1 MHTPGHTFPSRLPVV
16 GTACTCLTDGETEAD
31 KYNLPQVTQ
40 LISGQPGHGW
50 GGSGARVKP
59 PRRVPPGP
67 RRLRRSALWGP
78 GTIPLAFCK
87 VLPKTNHL
95 TAPAWVS
102 IFQKRVPQEGNVS
115 YPKKTSL
122 LTNKFGEKCF
132 LLGFL
137 EDSTR

>member
-1 MHTPGHTFPSRLPVV
+1 MSFRKTSEHFIIYWKMGANGPHATFHTGGRTCAGPVHTPGHTFPSRLPVV

-40 LISGQPGHGW
+40 LISGQARHGW
-50 GGSGARVKP
+50 GGSGARIKP

-95 TAPAWVS
+95 TAPAWAS
-102 IFQKRVPQEGNVS
+102 IF
-115 YPKKTSL
+115 
-122 LTNKFGEKCF
+122 
-132 LLGFL
+132 
-137 EDSTR
+137 